1 MAYHTSLFSHCQSS
15 MDLESFGVTDSVM
28 ELPFFFDTTSR
39 SGYLEDAIADWKYG
53 FEQQQVL
60 PHSPDRMNSHNL
72 GDQVDPLLNFTSMAA
87 YSSLSETNAGG
98 AEQEA
103 IHSCAKSS
111 LQKGAMSK
119 SSHGI
124 ASSFPKK
131 KIAYPFDVVKPGGV
145 EGDVTLKDINH
156 RILMR
161 PKRPIPH
168 PVGDYAAHPCA
179 SPASGFGISGKSVVA
194 LTKIHTQGGGTIT
207 IVRTKS

>member
-1 MAYHTSLFSHCQSS
+1 MHAWMGCCP
-15 MDLESFGVTDSVM
+15 E
-28 ELPFFFDTTSR
+28 
-39 SGYLEDAIADWKYG
+39 
-53 FEQQQVL
+53 
-60 PHSPDRMNSHNL
+60 
-72 GDQVDPLLNFTSMAA
+72 
-87 YSSLSETNAGG
+87 
-98 AEQEA
+98 
-103 IHSCAKSS
+103 
-111 LQKGAMSK
+111 
-119 SSHGI
+119 
-124 ASSFPKK
+124 K

-179 SPASGFGISGKSVVA
+179 SSASGFGISGKSVVA

>member
-1 MAYHTSLFSHCQSS
+1 MAYHTNLFSHCQSS
-15 MDLESFGVTDSVM
+15 MDLGSFGVTDSVM

-60 PHSPDRMNSHNL
+60 PHSPGRMNSHNL

-119 SSHGI
+119 GSHGI
-124 ASSFPKK
+124 ASSFPS
-131 KIAYPFDVVKPGGV
+131 
-145 EGDVTLKDINH
+145 
-156 RILMR
+156 IL
-161 PKRPIPH
+161 
-168 PVGDYAAHPCA
+168 
-179 SPASGFGISGKSVVA
+179 F
-194 LTKIHTQGGGTIT
+194 TKNC
-207 IVRTKS
+207 SLS

>member
-1 MAYHTSLFSHCQSS
+1 MAYHTNLFSHCQSS
-15 MDLESFGVTDSVM
+15 MDLGSFGVTDSVM

-60 PHSPDRMNSHNL
+60 PHSPGRMNSHNL

-119 SSHGI
+119 E
-124 ASSFPKK
+124 K

-207 IVRTKS
+207 IIRTKS